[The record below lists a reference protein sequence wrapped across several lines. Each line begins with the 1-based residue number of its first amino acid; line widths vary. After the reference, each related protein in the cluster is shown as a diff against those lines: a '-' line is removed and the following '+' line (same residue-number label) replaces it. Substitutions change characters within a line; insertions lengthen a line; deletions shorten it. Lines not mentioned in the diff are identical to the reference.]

1 MAGMCLT
8 KAQNLATDTDCSA
21 ISFSSDVVLT
31 VQCDG
36 VDSGRDSA
44 LKIVE
49 ACLLFSSFEN
59 SLKAL
64 ERGK

>member
-8 KAQNLATDTDCSA
+8 KAQNLSTDTDCSA

-36 VDSGRDSA
+36 LDSGRDSA